1 MFEWQLSALAQGWAR
16 CLAARLACTAV
27 LLGIWIGAAAAQ
39 VYPDRPIS
47 LVVGFPPGGSNDV
60 VARMIG
66 PKLGQLLRVPV
77 VIENRPGANAT
88 LGTDYVARAAPDGY
102 TLTLGSASPLAISPH
117 TYRNIPY
124 DTLRDFAPITTVAM
138 TPEVVAVNPA
148 IRAQNLREFAGMAS
162 SGDVTLAS
170 SGNGGLPHLAIE
182 LFRKL
187 TSDKVTHVPYRG
199 AGPAA
204 VDVVS
209 GQVQGIIVDLPA
221 LFPLIRE
228 GRLRAL
234 AVTSENRSPILP
246 EVPTTAEQGMPR
258 LVAVNW
264 FAVMAPARTPAP
276 IIERLHRALVEAATA
291 PETREQFAAVGIE
304 PMTMASPA
312 SFAAFL
318 RTELERWGEVARDSG
333 ATAE

>member
-1 MFEWQLSALAQGWAR
+1 MAGSSLFRPDTRRRHALIA
-16 CLAARLACTAV
+16 CLASATV
-27 LLGIWIGAAAAQ
+27 LLGGLTGTARAQ
-39 VYPDRPIS
+39 AYPNRPIS

-60 VARMIG
+60 VARIIG
-66 PKLGQLLRVPV
+66 PKLGQLLGVPV

-124 DTLRDFAPITTVAM
+124 NTLRDFAPITTVAA
-138 TPEVVAVNPA
+138 TPEVVAVNPRLP
-148 IRAQNLREFAGMAS
+148 IRTLQEFAARARAGE
-162 SGDVTLAS
+162 VTISS

-187 TSDKVTHVPYRG
+187 TGEKAIHVPYRG

-204 VDVVS
+204 VDVVG
-209 GQVQGIIVDLPA
+209 GQVDAIIVDLPA
-221 LFPLIRE
+221 LFPLIRD
-228 GRLRAL
+228 GSLRAL

-246 EVPTTAEQGMPR
+246 EVPTSAEQGMPR
-258 LVAVNW
+258 LIAVNW
-264 FAVMAPARTPAP
+264 FAVMAPAGTPAP
-276 IIERLHRALVEAATA
+276 VIDRLYRALVET
-291 PETREQFAAVGIE
+291 TKDRGVREQFTAVGIE
-304 PMTMASPA
+304 PMTMDSPA

-318 RTELERWGEVARDSG
+318 RSDLERWGQVARESG
-333 ATAE
+333 ATAD